1 MESKKDT
8 QTDKQTIGDR
18 PLTAKE
24 NRIICS
30 SINREKECKQSDP
43 KVEIDQTRPDN
54 TTTQLGK
61 PITKILF
68 HAVVAVERQ
77 NNKRLLLTWQ
87 NDQTPE

>member
-1 MESKKDT
+1 MKARKDT

-43 KVEIDQTRPDN
+43 KAEIDQTIPDN
-54 TTTQLGK
+54 TTTQLVK
-61 PITKILF
+61 PITKMLF
-68 HAVVAVERQ
+68 HAVVALERRKQ
-77 NNKRLLLTWQ
+77 
-87 NDQTPE
+87 